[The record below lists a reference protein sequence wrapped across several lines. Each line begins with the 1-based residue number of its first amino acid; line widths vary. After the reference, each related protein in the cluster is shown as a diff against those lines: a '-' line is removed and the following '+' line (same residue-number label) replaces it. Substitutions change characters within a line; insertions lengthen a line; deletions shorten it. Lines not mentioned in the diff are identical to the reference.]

1 MIKLTDPFYGKNFY
15 LKISVVNLSV
25 LYVPCIMSS
34 NRVLGTRLLLH
45 VFFSSING
53 LKQGD
58 PSSPLLFMLFINDIV
73 QNINVGLDQ
82 IFTVDDMK
90 LFLMLYADDAVVFEK
105 SPIVLQSILYDIES
119 YCTLWGLKINAAKTK
134 AMIFEK
140 GRHTYTLR
148 LLSKQC

>member
-1 MIKLTDPFYGKNFY
+1 MYN
-15 LKISVVNLSV
+15 VVKS
-25 LYVPCIMSS
+25 CIRYQTSTSS
-34 NRVLGTRLLLH
+34 
-45 VFFSSING
+45 FFSSFNG

-58 PSSPLLFMLFINDIV
+58 PSSPLLFMLFINAIV

-90 LFLMLYADDAVVFEK
+90 LFLMLYADDAVVFAK